1 MVADLFHY
9 GHVNFLRKASSHG
22 DFLLVGVH
30 ADEVVMTY
38 KRRPI
43 LSMEERVASVEGCRY
58 ADEVIPNA
66 PLEIDRNFIEKHN
79 IDLVMHGDDFSNDL
93 EKLCYK
99 IPMEMGIYRTVGYTE
114 GISTTD
120 LINRVKTADTK
131 YKGAT
136 KMKPHLDRL
145 WPINTLITK
154 SARWLPPAVT
164 RYVYLNQAFYLIFME
179 LNRC

>member
-9 GHVNFLRKASSHG
+9 GHVNFLKKAREHG

-30 ADEVVMTY
+30 ADEAVLVY

-58 ADEVIPNA
+58 ADEVVPNA
-66 PLEIDRNFIEKHN
+66 PLEIDRTFIEKHN
-79 IDLVMHGDDFSNDL
+79 IDLVVHGDDFSSDL

-99 IPMEMGIYRTVGYTE
+99 IPMQMGIYQTVGYTE

-120 LINRVKTADTK
+120 LINRVKTADTE

-136 KMKPHLDRL
+136 KGPQK
-145 WPINTLITK
+145 
-154 SARWLPPAVT
+154 
-164 RYVYLNQAFYLIFME
+164 
-179 LNRC
+179 

>member
-9 GHVNFLRKASSHG
+9 GHVNFLKKASSHG

-30 ADEVVMTY
+30 ADQEVMTY

-66 PLEIDRNFIEKHN
+66 PLEIDRTFIEKHN
-79 IDLVMHGDDFSNDL
+79 IDLVIHGDDFSSDL
-93 EKLCYK
+93 EQLCYK

-120 LINRVKTADTK
+120 LIDRVKA
-131 YKGAT
+131 A
-136 KMKPHLDRL
+136 
-145 WPINTLITK
+145 NTHASGK
-154 SARWLPPAVT
+154 ST
-164 RYVYLNQAFYLIFME
+164 QKTSKD
-179 LNRC
+179 

>member
-9 GHVNFLRKASSHG
+9 GHVNFLKKASSHG

-30 ADEVVMTY
+30 ADQEVMTY

-66 PLEIDRNFIEKHN
+66 PLEIDRTFIEKPN
-79 IDLVMHGDDFSNDL
+79 IDLVIHGDDFSSEL
-93 EKLCYK
+93 ENLCYK

-120 LINRVKTADTK
+120 LIDRVKA
-131 YKGAT
+131 A
-136 KMKPHLDRL
+136 
-145 WPINTLITK
+145 NTHASRK
-154 SARWLPPAVT
+154 ST
-164 RYVYLNQAFYLIFME
+164 QKTSKD
-179 LNRC
+179 

>member
-9 GHVNFLRKASSHG
+9 GHVNFLKKASSHG

-30 ADEVVMTY
+30 ADQEVMTY

-43 LSMEERVASVEGCRY
+43 LTMEERVASVEGCRY

-66 PLEIDRNFIEKHN
+66 PLEIDRTFIEKHN
-79 IDLVMHGDDFSNDL
+79 IDLVIHGDDFSSDL
-93 EKLCYK
+93 EQLCYK

-120 LINRVKTADTK
+120 LIDRVKA
-131 YKGAT
+131 G
-136 KMKPHLDRL
+136 
-145 WPINTLITK
+145 NTHAPGK
-154 SARWLPPAVT
+154 STQKTP
-164 RYVYLNQAFYLIFME
+164 E
-179 LNRC
+179 D

>member
-9 GHVNFLRKASSHG
+9 GHVNFLKKASSHG

-30 ADEVVMTY
+30 ADEEVMTY

-66 PLEIDRNFIEKHN
+66 PLEIDRTFIEKHN
-79 IDLVMHGDDFSNDL
+79 IDLVIHGDDFSSDL
-93 EKLCYK
+93 EQLCYK

-120 LINRVKTADTK
+120 LIDRVKSA
-131 YKGAT
+131 
-136 KMKPHLDRL
+136 
-145 WPINTLITK
+145 NTHASGK
-154 SARWLPPAVT
+154 ST
-164 RYVYLNQAFYLIFME
+164 QKTSKD
-179 LNRC
+179 

>member
-9 GHVNFLRKASSHG
+9 GHVNFLKKASSHG

-30 ADEVVMTY
+30 ADEEVMTY

-58 ADEVIPNA
+58 ADKVNPNA
-66 PLEIDRNFIEKHN
+66 PLEIDRTFIEKHN
-79 IDLVMHGDDFSNDL
+79 IDLVIHGDDFSSDL
-93 EKLCYK
+93 EQLCYK

-120 LINRVKTADTK
+120 LIDRVKA
-131 YKGAT
+131 A
-136 KMKPHLDRL
+136 
-145 WPINTLITK
+145 NTHASGK
-154 SARWLPPAVT
+154 ST
-164 RYVYLNQAFYLIFME
+164 QKTSKD
-179 LNRC
+179 

>member
-9 GHVNFLRKASSHG
+9 GHVNFLKKASSHG

-30 ADEVVMTY
+30 ADEEVMTY

-79 IDLVMHGDDFSNDL
+79 IDLVIHGDDFSSDL
-93 EKLCYK
+93 EQLCYK

-120 LINRVKTADTK
+120 LIDRVKA
-131 YKGAT
+131 A
-136 KMKPHLDRL
+136 
-145 WPINTLITK
+145 NTQTSGESSRK
-154 SARWLPPAVT
+154 TS
-164 RYVYLNQAFYLIFME
+164 
-179 LNRC
+179 

>member
-9 GHVNFLRKASSHG
+9 GHVNFLKKASSHG

-30 ADEVVMTY
+30 ADQEVMTY

-58 ADEVIPNA
+58 ADKVIPNA
-66 PLEIDRNFIEKHN
+66 PLEIDRTFIEKHN
-79 IDLVMHGDDFSNDL
+79 IDLVIHGDDFSSDL

-120 LINRVKTADTK
+120 LIDRVKA
-131 YKGAT
+131 A
-136 KMKPHLDRL
+136 
-145 WPINTLITK
+145 NTHASVK
-154 SARWLPPAVT
+154 ST
-164 RYVYLNQAFYLIFME
+164 QKTSKD
-179 LNRC
+179 

>member
-99 IPMEMGIYRTVGYTE
+99 IPMEMGIYQTVGYTE

-120 LINRVKTADTK
+120 LIDRVKA
-131 YKGAT
+131 A
-136 KMKPHLDRL
+136 
-145 WPINTLITK
+145 NTHTSGESTQK
-154 SARWLPPAVT
+154 TSW
-164 RYVYLNQAFYLIFME
+164 Y
-179 LNRC
+179 

>member
-9 GHVNFLRKASSHG
+9 GHVNFLKKASSHG

-30 ADEVVMTY
+30 ADEEVMTY

-66 PLEIDRNFIEKHN
+66 PLEIDRPFIEKHN
-79 IDLVMHGDDFSNDL
+79 IDLVIHGDDFSSDL
-93 EKLCYK
+93 EQLCYK

-120 LINRVKTADTK
+120 LIDRVKA
-131 YKGAT
+131 A
-136 KMKPHLDRL
+136 
-145 WPINTLITK
+145 NTQTSGESSRK
-154 SARWLPPAVT
+154 TS
-164 RYVYLNQAFYLIFME
+164 
-179 LNRC
+179 

>member
-9 GHVNFLRKASSHG
+9 GHVNFLKKASSHG

-30 ADEVVMTY
+30 ADQEVMTY

-66 PLEIDRNFIEKHN
+66 PLEIDRTFIEKHN
-79 IDLVMHGDDFSNDL
+79 IDLVIHGDDFSSDL
-93 EKLCYK
+93 EQLCYK

-120 LINRVKTADTK
+120 LIDRVKA
-131 YKGAT
+131 A
-136 KMKPHLDRL
+136 
-145 WPINTLITK
+145 NTHASRK
-154 SARWLPPAVT
+154 ST
-164 RYVYLNQAFYLIFME
+164 QKTSKD
-179 LNRC
+179 

>member
-9 GHVNFLRKASSHG
+9 GHVNFLKKASSQG

-30 ADEVVMTY
+30 ADEEVMTY

-66 PLEIDRNFIEKHN
+66 PLEIDRTFIEKHN
-79 IDLVMHGDDFSNDL
+79 IDLVIHGDDFSSDL
-93 EKLCYK
+93 EQLCYK

-120 LINRVKTADTK
+120 LIDRVKA
-131 YKGAT
+131 A
-136 KMKPHLDRL
+136 
-145 WPINTLITK
+145 NTHASGK
-154 SARWLPPAVT
+154 ST
-164 RYVYLNQAFYLIFME
+164 QKTSKD
-179 LNRC
+179 

>member
-43 LSMEERVASVEGCRY
+43 LSMDERVRSVEGCRY

-120 LINRVKTADTK
+120 LIDRVKSA
-131 YKGAT
+131 
-136 KMKPHLDRL
+136 
-145 WPINTLITK
+145 NTHTSGESTQK
-154 SARWLPPAVT
+154 TSW
-164 RYVYLNQAFYLIFME
+164 Y
-179 LNRC
+179 

>member
-9 GHVNFLRKASSHG
+9 GHVNFLKKASSHG

-30 ADEVVMTY
+30 ADEEVMTY

-66 PLEIDRNFIEKHN
+66 PLEIDRTFIEKHN
-79 IDLVMHGDDFSNDL
+79 IDLVIHGDDFSSDL
-93 EKLCYK
+93 EQLCYK

-120 LINRVKTADTK
+120 LIDRVKA
-131 YKGAT
+131 A
-136 KMKPHLDRL
+136 
-145 WPINTLITK
+145 NTHASGISTQK
-154 SARWLPPAVT
+154 TS
-164 RYVYLNQAFYLIFME
+164 E
-179 LNRC
+179 D